1 MAEQRSPKPQVGG
14 SSPSSRAEN
23 PEIYPMKQ
31 KIIDFFED
39 VVKEMK
45 KVTWPTKEELI
56 NSTNVVIAVCIVMA
70 VLAFVIDKGI
80 TSIFQGIF

>member
-23 PEIYPMKQ
+23 PGTDQMKQ

-45 KVTWPTKEELI
+45 KVTWPTKEELL

-70 VLAFVIDKGI
+70 ILAFVIDKGI
-80 TSIFQGIF
+80 TTIFQGIF